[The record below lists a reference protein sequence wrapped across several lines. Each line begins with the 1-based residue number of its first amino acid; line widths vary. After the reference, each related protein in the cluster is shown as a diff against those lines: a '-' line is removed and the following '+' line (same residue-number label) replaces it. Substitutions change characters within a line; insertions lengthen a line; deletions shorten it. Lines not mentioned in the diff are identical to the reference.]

1 MDSRE
6 NNVMT
11 GRWTALD
18 LLRGLT
24 IAAMILV
31 NRPGDWSNLYA
42 PLAHAEWHGATPT
55 DFIFPFFLFI
65 VGVSIAIAFHKQRE
79 KGVTPAQLYPKILI
93 RALKLMLFGLGMG
106 LLIYLARWSDFR
118 ATGVLQRIAIVYLLC
133 SLLFLHSGWRT
144 QLLFMA
150 VILVGYW
157 LLLSFVPVPGTG
169 STGFAWEDN
178 LVSWFDRQYM
188 PGALYRKVHDPEG
201 LLSTIPA
208 IATGLSGLL
217 TGHIYLHYKE
227 KTQLLRPFALI
238 GLAGVLLGWL
248 WNLDFP
254 FNKNLWSS
262 SYVLYTSGWAL
273 LFLAGITWLVDIK
286 KWQWGVRPLLVFG
299 SNAITVYLL
308 SFLMVFPFALITI
321 GEGTSLQSW
330 LLGFVRQLP
339 LNLKQ
344 VSLAWALFSLVLC
357 YIPMDYLFRKKI
369 FLKI

>member
-1 MDSRE
+1 MDRKE

-65 VGVSIAIAFHKQRE
+65 VGVSIAIAFRKQME

-93 RALKLMLFGLGMG
+93 RGLKLMLFGLGMG
-106 LLIYLARWSDFR
+106 LLIYLAGWSDFR
-118 ATGVLQRIAIVYLLC
+118 ATGVLQRIAIVYLVC
-133 SLLFLHSGWRT
+133 SFIFLHSGWRT
-144 QLLFMA
+144 QLLLMV

-169 STGFAWEDN
+169 TTGFAWEDN

-217 TGHIYLHYKE
+217 TGHIYFHYKE
-227 KTQLLRPFALI
+227 KFKLLRPFALI
-238 GLAGVLLGWL
+238 GLAGGTVGVVVEFRL
-248 WNLDFP
+248 P
-254 FNKNLWSS
+254 FSIR
-262 SYVLYTSGWAL
+262 TCGPAL
-273 LFLAGITWLVDIK
+273 MFCT
-286 KWQWGVRPLLVFG
+286 
-299 SNAITVYLL
+299 
-308 SFLMVFPFALITI
+308 
-321 GEGTSLQSW
+321 LQDGPCCFW
-330 LLGFVRQLP
+330 PGLP
-339 LNLKQ
+339 G
-344 VSLAWALFSLVLC
+344 
-357 YIPMDYLFRKKI
+357 
-369 FLKI
+369 